1 MYFLIKNP
9 EAMRKA
15 QAEVDNELGDQ
26 QLQME
31 DLNNFPYLTG
41 KRFQPCRQMVIYL
54 THALHE

>member
-41 KRFQPCRQMVIYL
+41 KRFQSCRQMVIYL